1 MPKLCPRYDRDMPKI
16 YPPQFFSI
24 IYLAWIQGASAPWH
38 ELWQQKQRVS
48 SKLVM
53 TRFQSTLLSWL
64 KAYRMN
70 DRVWKLLTL
79 DLKQSSRVRLLTVWS
94 RSKFV
99 YTKLLETGVKYCL
112 CWACIWLWLHPSHTA
127 GYCSLYFAG
136 SSSAGSS
143 SPTEDASPGLRWW
156 SAPEWRFSHGE
167 YPVLSL

>member
-1 MPKLCPRYDRDMPKI
+1 M
-16 YPPQFFSI
+16 
-24 IYLAWIQGASAPWH
+24 
-38 ELWQQKQRVS
+38 S

-70 DRVWKLLTL
+70 DRVGKLLTL

-99 YTKLLETGVKYCL
+99 YTKLVETGVKYCL
-112 CWACIWLWLHPSHTA
+112 CWACRWLWLHPSHTA
-127 GYCSLYFAG
+127 GYCRVHVAG

-143 SPTEDASPGLRWW
+143 SPTEHASPGWFHRSTPGTWGGQSDEMGSGSSELTTCNTWETRSLRWW

-167 YPVLSL
+167 FPVLSL